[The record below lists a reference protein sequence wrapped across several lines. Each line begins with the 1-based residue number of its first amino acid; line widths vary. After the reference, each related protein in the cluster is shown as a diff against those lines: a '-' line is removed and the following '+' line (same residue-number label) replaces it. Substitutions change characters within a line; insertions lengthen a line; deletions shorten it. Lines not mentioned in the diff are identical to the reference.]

1 MKVEIKYRDGPA
13 RYGILEINEK
23 KVEIPNIMFVS
34 TKLSKPPDYASIVG
48 SLNPKDN
55 KEIVQ
60 AQPLGNKIFQY
71 KINKNADFTIPAIFT
86 YPASMTSYFHQ
97 SDISDEK
104 HWCIVSGNKEGHIY
118 INNRNAKI
126 FTLANAPYLFPK
138 SEIFLKNIILL
149 REKIGYGSL
158 LHLPAVANPSNLSL
172 LVYLGIDIVDSIS
185 LVLAA
190 RRGFYLFPDGYYHKN
205 EIPENLCSCPACR
218 SSKDNRILRHNYNM
232 MIQEMIRVKHA
243 IKTGKLR
250 EHVEK
255 RILIS
260 PHLVEK
266 FRILHSR
273 YYNYLEKR
281 AAITKNSALI
291 AVYRNAIEYPEVV
304 RFRRRVI
311 ERYRKPKNT
320 RILLLLPCSSK
331 KPYSFSKSH
340 NLFRRALLS
349 AGNHGVVHEVIVTSP
364 LGVVPRELEIVYP
377 ANSYDI
383 PITGQWYAEE
393 KEMIKYILRKYI
405 KINSYDVIISHLPE
419 ALNDIVQEVPPD
431 VIYTNYD
438 HPTSQK
444 SLENLSRTLKEY
456 TGKYERIRKQ
466 RFKETLRCIAQYQ
479 FGRDIAEEIIPDG
492 CKVEGRY
499 PALRAIVNGKQ
510 IASLSE
516 KRGLLSLTIEGGKI
530 LVSKK
535 RCLVKVDRNVK
546 VKGSILAVGIDDADA
561 DIRVGDE
568 VVILKEDNL
577 YAVGVARMNGE
588 EMVDAT
594 RGEAVRVRHHL

>member
-34 TKLSKPPDYASIVG
+34 TNLSKAPDYASIVG

-55 KEIVQ
+55 KETVQ
-60 AQPLGNKIFQY
+60 AQPLGNEIFQH

-86 YPASMTSYFHQ
+86 YPASMPSYFHQ
-97 SDISDEK
+97 SDINDEK
-104 HWCIVSGNKEGHIY
+104 HWCIVSGNKEGYIY

-138 SEIFLKNIILL
+138 SEIFLKNVISL
-149 REKIGYGSL
+149 REKIGYSSL

-185 LVLAA
+185 LILAA
-190 RRGFYLFPDGYYHKN
+190 KKGFYLFPDGYYHKDD
-205 EIPENLCSCPACR
+205 IPAGICSCPACR
-218 SSKDNRILRHNYNM
+218 NGKGNGLLEHNYNM
-232 MIQEMIRVKHA
+232 MIQEMVRVRHA
-243 IKTGKLR
+243 IKIGKLR
-250 EHVEK
+250 ELVEK
-255 RILIS
+255 RILSS

-266 FRILHSR
+266 FRILHSK
-273 YYNYLEKR
+273 YYDYLEKR
-281 AAITKNSALI
+281 IPITKDSTLL
-291 AVYRNAIEYPEVV
+291 AVYRDSIEYPEVV
-304 RFRRRVI
+304 RFRRRII
-311 ERYRKPKNT
+311 ERYQKPESAK
-320 RILLLLPCSSK
+320 ILLFLPCSSK

-340 NLFRRALLS
+340 SLFKKALLS
-349 AGNHGVVHEVIVTSP
+349 TDNPGVVHDVIVTSP
-364 LGVVPRELEIVYP
+364 LGIVPRELEIVYP

-383 PITGQWYAEE
+383 PVTGQWYAEE
-393 KEMIKYILRKYI
+393 REMIKNILREYI
-405 KINSYDVIISHLPE
+405 KINSYDVVISHLPR
-419 ALNDIVQEVPPD
+419 ALNDIVQEVLPD
-431 VIYTNYD
+431 IIYTNYD

-466 RFKETLRCIAQYQ
+466 RFKETLRCIARYQ

-499 PALRAIVNGKQ
+499 PALRAIINGKQ
-510 IASLSE
+510 IASVSE

-530 LVSKK
+530 LFSKK
-535 RCLVKVDRNVK
+535 RSLVKVDRDVK

-588 EMVDAT
+588 EMVEAT